1 MAPSPTR
8 PRAVA
13 LPQDEVAYQQRDA
26 DNGAELDALELSD
39 PQKTCRHLFL
49 QSLIARRCMTF
60 ELARKVYKDCTRL
73 CGGALLLQQGRG
85 GRSELTYPPLLAPPP
100 PLAVE
105 NSDPLET
112 FIAQMEPGLS
122 MCGLDIKQTRDQETG
137 TPLFVL
143 INSIQD
149 DPAKLATEYKAEEIA
164 FFKAVVEKIILAP
177 RMSYSVS
184 QTDAVRCAKAPVT
197 KTVAIQLIKS
207 LLAKGWLTLH
217 PSGRLILSPRSLVEL
232 APYLRDTFQDED
244 EEDTTPRERPV
255 VDCNLCLGIVTSVSR
270 SSRLTS
276 STRPIDLTLALH
288 SPQGY
293 ACPNEDCGVRLHSFC
308 VSQRLGNS
316 GQCPDRLT
324 HPGGC
329 NQIWPQDPTTRKFVG
344 VPIGVSALGLGNDV
358 DGHPTSQASDDD
370 EEETPRPSKKRRT
383 SGAVLAKKGN
393 GKKRTQDEGEDEDD
407 EETEDD
413 QSTSVSPAATR
424 RSGRSTANPR
434 RVANGVDDS
443 DDDGTS

>member
-1 MAPSPTR
+1 MAPSPSR

-13 LPQDEVAYQQRDA
+13 LPQDEEVAYQQRDA

-73 CGGALLLQQGRG
+73 CG
-85 GRSELTYPPLLAPPP
+85 
-100 PLAVE
+100 VE

-255 VDCNLCLGIVTSVSR
+255 VDCNLCLGIVTS
-270 SSRLTS
+270 
-276 STRPIDLTLALH
+276 
-288 SPQGY
+288 GY

>member
-1 MAPSPTR
+1 MAPSQSR
-8 PRAVA
+8 RRAVA
-13 LPQDEVAYQQRDA
+13 SPEDEEIVHQQHDS
-26 DNGAELDALELSD
+26 DNDAELDALELSD

-49 QSLIARRCMTF
+49 QSLITRRSMTF
-60 ELARKVYKDCTRL
+60 ELARKVYKECTKL
-73 CGGALLLQQGRG
+73 CGI
-85 GRSELTYPPLLAPPP
+85 
-100 PLAVE
+100 E
-105 NSDPLET
+105 NSDPLEN

-177 RMSYSVS
+177 RLSYSVS

-232 APYLRDTFQDED
+232 APYLRDTFQDEE
-244 EEDTTPRERPV
+244 EEDATPRERPV
-255 VDCNLCLGIVTSVSR
+255 VDCNLCLGIVTS
-270 SSRLTS
+270 
-276 STRPIDLTLALH
+276 
-288 SPQGY
+288 GY
-293 ACPNEDCGVRLHSFC
+293 ACPNEDCGVRLHTFC

-324 HPGGC
+324 NPGGC
-329 NQIWPQDPTTRKFVG
+329 NQKWPQDPATRKFVG
-344 VPIGVSALGLGNDV
+344 VPIGVSALGLGNGA
-358 DGHPTSQASDDD
+358 DGHPTSQMSDDD
-370 EEETPRPSKKRRT
+370 HEETPQPSKKRRA
-383 SGAVLAKKGN
+383 SGAVAAKKGN
-393 GKKRTQDEGEDEDD
+393 GKKRTQDDDEDD
-407 EETEDD
+407 DEEMEDEP
-413 QSTSVSPAATR
+413 STSVSPAATR
-424 RSGRSTANPR
+424 KSGRSTANKKC
-434 RVANGVDDS
+434 VAIGGEDS
-443 DDDGTS
+443 DDDEMS